1 MNFFNILKKDK
12 NSLARTGE
20 IITDR
25 GIIKTPVFIPVG
37 TKATVKSITQHDLY
51 NMNCDIILAN
61 LYHLYLQPGIEILKK
76 AGGIG
81 KFMNWQRSIIT
92 DSGGFQVFSLN
103 KIRKVTDEGVQ
114 FKSIIDGSSHFFTPE
129 DVIRMQAVIGSD
141 IIMVLD
147 ECIPYNQDFSYT
159 RQAAERTIKWAEI
172 SIRTRNKINSGKLA
186 PAYQVINPIINNT
199 SGNNKIRI
207 NNENKMDRKLRVF
220 GIIQG
225 GFIKEIRRFCAQS
238 ISEMDFDGIAVGG
251 LSVGEKRDVTME
263 ILEHTVGYI
272 DKNKPFY
279 FMGLGDPVGIIDAVY
294 YGVDMFDCVMPTRI
308 ARMGSAFTVKGK
320 INIKNSKFSDDF
332 TPLDNSCECY
342 TCRNYSKAYLKHL
355 YKSKEI
361 LSAMLLTIHNLQ
373 FIFNLIEKARK
384 SIEKG
389 QYDKFRNE
397 FKENYKKN

>member
-1 MNFFNILKKDK
+1 
-12 NSLARTGE
+12 
-20 IITDR
+20 
-25 GIIKTPVFIPVG
+25 
-37 TKATVKSITQHDLY
+37 
-51 NMNCDIILAN
+51 
-61 LYHLYLQPGIEILKK
+61 
-76 AGGIG
+76 
-81 KFMNWQRSIIT
+81 
-92 DSGGFQVFSLN
+92 
-103 KIRKVTDEGVQ
+103 EGVQ

-129 DVIRMQAVIGSD
+129 DVIRMQAEIGSD

-172 SIRTRNKINSGKLA
+172 SVRTRNKINSGKLA
-186 PAYQVINPIINNT
+186 LTDTIINPIINNT
-199 SGNNKIRI
+199 AVNSKVRI
-207 NNENKMDRKLRVF
+207 TNENKMGKKLRVF

-251 LSVGEKRDVTME
+251 LSVGEKRDITME

-308 ARMGSAFTVKGK
+308 ARMGSAFTGKGK
-320 INIKNSKFSDDF
+320 INIKNSQFSDDF
-332 TPLDNSCECY
+332 TPLDDSCECY

-355 YKSKEI
+355 YKSREI

-373 FIFNLIEKARK
+373 FIFDLIEKARK

-389 QYDKFRNE
+389 HYDKFRNE
-397 FKENYKKN
+397 FKNNYNKN

>member
-186 PAYQVINPIINNT
+186 PAGPVINPIINNT
-199 SGNNKIRI
+199 AGNSKISI
-207 NNENKMDRKLRVF
+207 NNDNKMDRKLRVF